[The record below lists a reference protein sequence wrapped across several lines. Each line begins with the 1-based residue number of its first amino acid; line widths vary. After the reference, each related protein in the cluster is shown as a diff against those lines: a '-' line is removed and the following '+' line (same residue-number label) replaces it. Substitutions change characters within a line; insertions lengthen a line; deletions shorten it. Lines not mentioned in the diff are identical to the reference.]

1 MSGETKPALEGT
13 GRRRMPLPRPDRGF
27 YFPSLNLYYTQIEKN
42 ASTSTMSRLVR
53 EEERRSQP
61 AHDLP
66 GVTKYVPIP
75 DDLLVHPWKNYA
87 SLTQHYKVGAVE
99 EYVERAQHRL
109 VILRNPVKRLVS
121 GWVNK
126 FFMQRSAA
134 EAATAEVAAIR
145 TPGSGEEIVDAFNA
159 FVRSLT
165 ELPDEI
171 FNTGIDLHVLP
182 QSSFVS
188 SIDAYTMIV
197 GVGDVESV
205 YQKLGLDPLH
215 GDAPTPER
223 AARLNTSPKEII
235 QLITTHADLK
245 PIRTLYQ
252 HDYQVIEEASVRFPN
267 LKSEL
272 DHVQPNTEQKPF
284 EVSDV
289 VCQSLIQKRITYQD
303 GQRESARLRKSA
315 RPKRPIPVFIYLL
328 CHNERV
334 LLPHAVEHYRSRIPQ
349 AVITIL
355 DNESSDASVEIAQS
369 LGCRVRS
376 WASGDQI
383 DDHLFVE
390 LKNEVWKHHTDG
402 WVIVADMDE
411 WLCVTSIE
419 LKQAAARG
427 ITVLRTSGW
436 NIVAE
441 SERED
446 LSDLDLHALDHG
458 VHMGSRDKLVA
469 FRPDA
474 VTAMRYGIGAHQSE
488 PRGRVVFSPRTYL
501 LKHMERLGTPWL
513 RAKFIARAA
522 RAGRMH
528 AIGIAR
534 HYTSDLEKID
544 QRQASA
550 VAAARRVPVQTFAPT
565 LKRRALYVLQLA
577 RHRFS
582 TLRSSPYLRPTGA
595 RRRKGAE

>member
-1 MSGETKPALEGT
+1 MSGETQPALEGT
-13 GRRRMPLPRPDRGF
+13 GRRSMPLPRPDRGF

-53 EEERRSQP
+53 EEERRGQP
-61 AHDLP
+61 VYDLP
-66 GVTKYVPIP
+66 GVTRYVPIP
-75 DDLLVHPWKNYA
+75 DDLLVHPWSNYTA
-87 SLTQHYKVGAVE
+87 LTRSYKVGPIDE
-99 EYVERAQHRL
+99 FTERAKHRL

-126 FFMQRSAA
+126 LFMQRSAIETSAA
-134 EAATAEVAAIR
+134 ENVAIGIPR
-145 TPGSGEEIVDAFNA
+145 SGEEIVAAFNA
-159 FVRSLT
+159 FVRSLS
-165 ELPDEI
+165 ELPAESLHA
-171 FNTGIDLHVLP
+171 DLDHHVLP
-182 QSSFVS
+182 QSSFIS
-188 SIDAYTMIV
+188 SIDAYTMIA
-197 GVGDVESV
+197 GVHDVESV
-205 YQKLGLDPLH
+205 YRKLGLDPLF
-215 GDAPTPER
+215 DAARTPER
-223 AARLNTSPKEII
+223 TARLNASPKEIV
-235 QLITTHADLK
+235 QLITAKADLK
-245 PIRTLYQ
+245 LVQTLYQ

-267 LKSEL
+267 LRSEL
-272 DHVQPNTEQKPF
+272 DHVRPNTEQKPF
-284 EVSDV
+284 QVSDE
-289 VCQSLIQKRITYQD
+289 VCKSLIQERIRYQD
-303 GQRESARLRKSA
+303 GQRELVRSRKSA

-334 LLPHAVEHYRSRIPQ
+334 LLPHAVEHYRSKIPQ

-355 DNESSDASVEIAQS
+355 DNESTDGSVEIAQS

-411 WLCVTSIE
+411 WLCVTTRE

-446 LSDLDLHALDHG
+446 LSDLDLHTLDHG
-458 VHMGSRDKLVA
+458 VRMGSRDKLVA

-501 LKHMERLGTPWL
+501 LKHMERLGTTWL

-522 RAGRMH
+522 HAERMH

-550 VAAARRVPVQTFAPT
+550 VAAARRVPVQKFAPT
-565 LKRRALYVLQLA
+565 LKRRALYALQLA
-577 RHRFS
+577 RHRYS
-582 TLRSSPYLRPTGA
+582 TFRSSPGLRPKGA

>member
-1 MSGETKPALEGT
+1 MSGETKPGLEGA
-13 GRRRMPLPRPDRGF
+13 GRKRVIPSRTDRGF
-27 YFPSLNLYYTQIEKN
+27 YFPSLRLYYTHIEKN

-53 EEERRSQP
+53 EEERRGQP
-61 AHDLP
+61 AHDIP
-66 GVTKYVPIP
+66 GVTRYVPIP
-75 DDLLVHPWKNYA
+75 DDLVVHPWNNYK
-87 SLTQHYKVGAVE
+87 SLKQSYQVGAVD
-99 EYVERAQHRL
+99 EYAQHAEQRL

-126 FFMQRSAA
+126 FFMQRSAIG
-134 EAATAEVAAIR
+134 AATAEVTATR
-145 TPGSGEEIVDAFNA
+145 TPGSGAEIVDAFNA

-165 ELPDEI
+165 ELPAE
-171 FNTGIDLHVLP
+171 TLHADLDDHVLP
-182 QSSFVS
+182 QSAFIS
-188 SIDAYTMIV
+188 SLDAYTIIAGM
-197 GVGDVESV
+197 GDMESV
-205 YQKLGLDPLH
+205 FRQLGLDPIQ
-215 GDAPTPER
+215 AAARTPER

-235 QLITTHADLK
+235 QLITAHADLK
-245 PIRTLYQ
+245 PIHALYQ
-252 HDYQVIEEASVRFPN
+252 HDYQLIQEASARFPS
-267 LKSEL
+267 LTSEL
-272 DHVQPNTEQKPF
+272 DHVQANTEQKPF
-284 EVSDV
+284 EVSDE
-289 VCQSLIQKRITYQD
+289 VCQSLIQERIKHQD
-303 GQRESARLRKSA
+303 DLRESARLRKSA
-315 RPKRPIPVFIYLL
+315 RPKRHIPVSIYLL

-349 AVITIL
+349 AAITIL
-355 DNESSDASVEIAQS
+355 DNESTDGSVEIAQS

-376 WASGDQI
+376 WASDNQI
-383 DDHLFVE
+383 DDHLFVT
-390 LKNEVWKHHTDG
+390 LKNEVWKHHRDG

-411 WLCVTSIE
+411 WLCITSIE

-446 LSDLDLHALDHG
+446 LSDLDLHTLDHG

-474 VTAMRYGIGAHQSE
+474 ITAMNYGIGAHESA
-488 PRGRVVFSPRTYL
+488 PMGRVVFSPRTYL

-522 RAGRMH
+522 RAERMH

-544 QRQASA
+544 HRQASA

-582 TLRSSPYLRPTGA
+582 TLRSSPYLRPAGA

>member
-1 MSGETKPALEGT
+1 MSGERRPALERAGHERVIPSRT
-13 GRRRMPLPRPDRGF
+13 DRGLF
-27 YFPSLNLYYTQIEKN
+27 FPSLRLYYTPIQKN
-42 ASTSTMSRLVR
+42 ATTSTVSRLVR
-53 EEERRSQP
+53 EEERRVQP
-61 AHDLP
+61 VHDLP
-66 GVTKYVPIP
+66 GVTRYVPIS
-75 DDLLVHPWKNYA
+75 DNLVVNPRNNYK
-87 SLTQHYKVGAVE
+87 SIMQTYQVGAID
-99 EYVERAQHRL
+99 EYVQHAEQRL

-126 FFMQRSAA
+126 FFMQRSAIGA
-134 EAATAEVAAIR
+134 TTAEVAATR
-145 TPGSGEEIVDAFNA
+145 TPGSGAEIVDAFNA

-165 ELPDEI
+165 ELPAEN
-171 FNTGIDLHVLP
+171 FHADLDGHVLP
-182 QSSFVS
+182 QSAFIS
-188 SIDAYTMIV
+188 SLDVYTIIA
-197 GVGDVESV
+197 GVGDMESV
-205 YQKLGLDPLH
+205 YRQLGLDPIQS
-215 GDAPTPER
+215 AARTPER

-235 QLITTHADLK
+235 QLITTRADLK
-245 PIRTLYQ
+245 PIHSLYQ
-252 HDYQVIEEASVRFPN
+252 HDYQLIQEASARFPN
-267 LKSEL
+267 LRSEL
-272 DHVQPNTEQKPF
+272 EHVQPNTDRKRLD
-284 EVSDV
+284 VSDE
-289 VCQSLIQKRITYQD
+289 VCKSLLQGRINYQ
-303 GQRESARLRKSA
+303 ESKRKSA
-315 RPKRPIPVFIYLL
+315 RLNNSARPTRPIPVAIYLL

-334 LLPHAVEHYRSRIPQ
+334 LLPHAVEHYRSMIPQ

-355 DNESSDASVEIAQS
+355 DNESTDGSVEIAQS

-376 WASGDQI
+376 WASEEQI
-383 DDHLFVE
+383 DDHLFVT
-390 LKNEVWKHHTDG
+390 LKNEVWKHHRDG

-458 VHMGSRDKLVA
+458 VQIGSRDKLVA

-474 VTAMRYGIGAHQSE
+474 VTSMNYGIGAHQSK

-522 RAGRMH
+522 RAERMH
-528 AIGIAR
+528 SMGIAR

-544 QRQASA
+544 HRQASA
-550 VAAARRVPVQTFAPT
+550 VASARRVPVETLAPT
-565 LKRRALYVLQLA
+565 VKRRVLYVLQLA
-577 RHRFS
+577 RYRFS
-582 TLRSSPYLRPTGA
+582 TLRSSSYLRPAGA
-595 RRRKGAE
+595 RRRRGAV